1 MSTTTL
7 NNIEKLIVAL
17 PKKDVELGYKFL
29 KERDFES
36 LQSLVDSALIKV
48 RKSRNTDNPKEEY
61 KDINLETL
69 ETLKA
74 EIDSYC
80 MRLGI
85 GEPDD
90 DFVNNIDYING

>member
-7 NNIEKLIVAL
+7 NNIEKLIDNL
-17 PKKDVELGYKFL
+17 PEKDIKLGHKFL

-48 RKSRNTDNPKEEY
+48 RRSQATDNPRKEY
-61 KDINLETL
+61 KDINMEALD
-69 ETLKA
+69 TLKA

-80 MRLGI
+80 MLLGV
-85 GEPDD
+85 GEPED
-90 DFVNNIDYING
+90 DFVDNIDYINE

>member
-1 MSTTTL
+1 MSTTRL
-7 NNIEKLIVAL
+7 NIIEKLIVAL

-36 LQSLVDSALIKV
+36 LQSLVDSASIKV

-69 ETLKA
+69 DTLKA

-80 MRLGI
+80 MLLGI

-90 DFVNNIDYING
+90 DFVDNIDYING